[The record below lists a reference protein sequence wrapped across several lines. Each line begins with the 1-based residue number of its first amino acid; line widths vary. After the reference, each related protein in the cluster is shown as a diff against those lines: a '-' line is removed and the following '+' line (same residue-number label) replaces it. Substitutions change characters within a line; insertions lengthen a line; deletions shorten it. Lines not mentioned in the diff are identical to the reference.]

1 MRLHSSAVNTLLVLV
16 AFGWLLLFA
25 HDGLTA
31 PFSGD
36 DLMNLHGYLSRA
48 PVSLMVDN
56 LRYWSTSYRPLGG
69 LCYVALYKWFG
80 FDPLPFRVL
89 CFGLLALNLG
99 LLWRFIL
106 RLSAS
111 REVAFLA
118 LLIAAYHAWF
128 VDLYYSTGTVY
139 DLLCYSFYL
148 GAFNLYLGV
157 RARGHVLSGRHLGIV
172 AALYVC
178 ALNAKEMA
186 VSLPVLLAAYE
197 TIYHGR
203 TLRWSGRGIV
213 VTGLLSLPYVA
224 GKLMGAGSLVENPA
238 YRLTIS
244 PGRYLDTFHL
254 YLNPLLY
261 QQHVFRDSNT
271 VQLLLGM
278 LAFAL
283 YSRSRPLLFA
293 WCWVLVSLLPV
304 AFIAHYSGFFLYLPM
319 AGWSL
324 YAAVLLVNA
333 RKLLAG
339 LLLRL
344 AGASDVQAEHLQIAS
359 VVALPV
365 LLALFLA
372 PCHRRESLKTLRI
385 FESVQPPSR
394 RLAGEMIAL
403 KPRLPRGARVLFVD
417 DPFARDDYFLLFL
430 TRLLYRD
437 MSITV
442 DRTPPG
448 QGFATG
454 HDCYD
459 AVFTFQ
465 DGRLVDAT
473 ARLSTQ
479 RECLTRL
486 RPNPDGSIDEH
497 H

>member
-1 MRLHSSAVNTLLVLV
+1 MRWHSSVVNALLVLV

-25 HDGLTA
+25 HNGLMA

-118 LLIAAYHAWF
+118 LLIAASPAWF
-128 VDLYYSTGTVY
+128 IDLYYSPGTMH

-157 RARGHVLSGRHLGIV
+157 RARGDALTWRHLGIV

-203 TLRWSGRGIV
+203 GLPRSGRGVV

-261 QQHVFRDSNT
+261 QHHVFRDPNT
-271 VQLLLGM
+271 VQLLGM

-283 YSRSRPLLFA
+283 YSRSRPLLPGA
-293 WCWVLVSLLPV
+293 GCWSACCPWP
-304 AFIAHYSGFFLYLPM
+304 FAHYRAFFCISRWP
-319 AGWSL
+319 AGHYTRPCCWS
-324 YAAVLLVNA
+324 
-333 RKLLAG
+333 RSKTLADP
-339 LLLRL
+339 LLRL
-344 AGASDVQAEHLQIAS
+344 SAAGDVQAEHLRIGS
-359 VVALPV
+359 IVALPV
-365 LLALFLA
+365 RRGGPR
-372 PCHRRESLKTLRI
+372 PCHRRSSEDASHLRKCPAA
-385 FESVQPPSR
+385 FAPPCRRNDRAEAPPAPRRARAVRKRSVRQGRLLPALPYPSS
-394 RLAGEMIAL
+394 
-403 KPRLPRGARVLFVD
+403 LPRHD
-417 DPFARDDYFLLFL
+417 DHMR
-430 TRLLYRD
+430 
-437 MSITV
+437 
-442 DRTPPG
+442 
-448 QGFATG
+448 
-454 HDCYD
+454 
-459 AVFTFQ
+459 
-465 DGRLVDAT
+465 
-473 ARLSTQ
+473 
-479 RECLTRL
+479 
-486 RPNPDGSIDEH
+486 
-497 H
+497 